1 MTTRN
6 LLYNGKI
13 LTQAEGVKA
22 DSMAVYKNRIV
33 GVGTNLQHDPDF
45 ARFHHVDLKGKTV
58 VPGLVDAHT
67 HFYYFALSL
76 GRAVLH
82 EADSIGA
89 CLNILKKHAARLG
102 RNEWVVGEGYTPDKF
117 KNREEPDRY
126 QIDNVT
132 GGRPAFVFSKDEHSA
147 WVNSRALE
155 FAGITARTKDPQG
168 GEIVRL
174 PNGEPS
180 GILREGA
187 GYGRVFELIP
197 QPSKAK
203 IDKLFRQATQFAY
216 ENGVTGVHS
225 VDGQAGFVYMSD
237 LAQKNKLGL
246 RVTYYFPAMML
257 PTLHKNRTYYGTG
270 TDFFRVAGIKLFA
283 DGSLGSQ
290 TALCF
295 SKYIGSK
302 DNYGIEVLST
312 KKMAQA
318 VKSAAKLGFPCAIHA
333 IGDKAVSN
341 VLDAFEESPKPY
353 FGARHRI
360 EHVQL
365 IRRKDIARMKRMQ
378 IVASVQP
385 THCTSDIEM
394 VRKYWG
400 ARGKNAYAFQ
410 SMLRSGVDLA
420 FGSDCPI
427 EPLKPLDGIAA
438 AVNRAR
444 KGSRDVFYKDERVS
458 VEQALYYYTVGPAI
472 AAGEAHFRGYLLPGY
487 PADFV
492 VLSEDISRISAMKL
506 YDVKVLATVLD
517 GKLKFRRPGAPAFG

>member
-1 MTTRN
+1 MTIRS

-22 DSMAVYKNRIV
+22 DSMAIYRNRIV
-33 GVGTNLQHDPDF
+33 AVGSNLQHDPDF
-45 ARFHHVDLKGKTV
+45 SRFQRIDLKGKTV

-76 GRAVLH
+76 GRADLH
-82 EADSIGA
+82 DATSIDE
-89 CLNILKKHAARLG
+89 CLRILKKFSSKLG
-102 RNEWVVGEGYTPDKF
+102 KNEWVVGEGYSPDRF
-117 KNREEPDRY
+117 KQREEPDRF
-126 QIDNVT
+126 QLDRVT
-132 GGRPAFVFSKDEHSA
+132 GRRPAFIFSKDEHSA

-155 FAGITARTKDPQG
+155 LAGISARTKDPSG

-174 PNGEPS
+174 PSGEPS
-180 GILREGA
+180 GILREIP
-187 GYGRVFELIP
+187 GYGGVFELIP
-197 QPSKAK
+197 QPSKSK
-203 IDKLFRQATQFAY
+203 IDRLFRKATEYAY

-225 VDGQAGFVYMSD
+225 VDGQSGFVYMSD

-246 RVTYYFPAMML
+246 RVTYYFPAAML

-270 TDFFRVAGIKLFA
+270 TDFFRVAGVKIFA

-295 SKYIGSK
+295 NKYVGSK

-312 KKMAQA
+312 RKIAQS

-333 IGDKAVSN
+333 IGDRAVSN
-341 VLDAFEESPKPY
+341 VLEAFEQSPPLY

-365 IRRKDIARMKRMQ
+365 IRRKDLQRMKRMNV
-378 IVASVQP
+378 VASMQP

-394 VRKYWG
+394 VRNYWG
-400 ARGKNAYAFQ
+400 ARGKNAYLFKSAIDK
-410 SMLRSGVDLA
+410 GIDVA

-438 AVNRAR
+438 AVTRAR
-444 KGSRDVFYKDERVS
+444 KGSRDRFYPDERIS
-458 VEQALYYYTVGPAI
+458 VAEALYCYTVGPAV
-472 AAGEAHFRGYLLPGY
+472 AAGEAHCRGYLLPGY

-492 VLSEDISRISAMKL
+492 VLSEDISRISSKRL

-517 GKLKFRRPGAPAFG
+517 GKPRFRRPGSPL